1 MVMWRD
7 SKLMKRIAGL
17 IIVALLLVLAY
28 AVLATYNSY
37 TKVVI
42 QQQQEHLL
50 VISRSVA
57 QNMELF
63 LSEQLRDVDILIK
76 TPGFIDELQKYYRFG
91 SVGGVKEYILSY
103 MLSQQEGLS
112 RIYLLDINGNEIF
125 RYNQYPFLEE
135 FSESELNFQELCRQ
149 GQTGMGSVFPIKDK
163 HYGLTLV
170 NTIYAG
176 SGPIGYIVGI
186 VDLQSLYKT
195 LVAPLD
201 ARDSDYVT
209 IKDET
214 GLIVMHQNPNL
225 LGINFR
231 TDFADLLENPRYA
244 SFKNMLEHQYTHEEG
259 TGFYRTFIHP
269 GSDEIIAYTRMNL
282 GGTSWFVSTTMPLSQ
297 ALQPVNENLGQF
309 AFLVVAIIAVLV
321 VGAIVIQHLIRKRQ
335 RLEMQT
341 RYLQEINATLE
352 ELHHNKEQVRHY
364 QKLQTIGA
372 LAGSIAHEFNN
383 LLTPIIGYC
392 EFVKERLNR
401 QDDIYEDIDEIHKA
415 GKRAKEIVEQLLPF
429 SRRENDSSTYTSV
442 SLDAIIRDVTKMV
455 RMILPSSIY
464 MEENI
469 RDLGANVYGSATQ
482 LHQVLLNLCTNAY
495 QAMEPNGGILSISN
509 RIIGVDELPEGY
521 YYNEEVTR
529 YGVVEVSDTGA
540 GMSPDLLERIF
551 DPFFTT
557 KQSGEGTGLGLSVAM
572 SIVSNHGGVIQVE
585 STLGKG
591 SRFSVYLPLTDLSI
605 TPETLLPAKKNQPSA
620 SIRLMLVDDEHQ
632 IVHYMK
638 RRLIKAGYETES
650 FTSAEKALAAFEQD
664 PGKWGVVILD
674 YTMPKY
680 KGTDLARRM
689 RKLAPSLPILLIT
702 GLVEKEAI
710 QMQQQGVLSEI
721 LLKPIDFSQMIQM
734 IERMTK
740 QPE

>member
-1 MVMWRD
+1 
-7 SKLMKRIAGL
+7 MKRIIGL
-17 IIVALLLVLAY
+17 MIAALLLVLAY
-28 AVLATYNSY
+28 AVLATYHSY
-37 TKVVI
+37 TKTVI

-63 LSEQLRDVDILIK
+63 LSEQLRDVDILVK
-76 TPGFIDELQKYYRFG
+76 TPGFVDEMEKYYEFG
-91 SVGGVKEYILSY
+91 AVSGAKEYVLSY

-112 RIYLLDINGNEIF
+112 RIYLLDINGNEVF

-135 FSESELNFQELCRQ
+135 FDESELNLKELCKV
-149 GQTGMGSVFPIKDK
+149 GQTGMGKVFCIKDK
-163 HYGLTLV
+163 HYGLTLI

-186 VDLQSLYKT
+186 VDLQSLFKT
-195 LVAPLD
+195 LVAPLN
-201 ARDSDYVT
+201 ARESDYITV
-209 IKDET
+209 KDET
-214 GLIVMHQNPNL
+214 GRIVMHQNPNL
-225 LGINFR
+225 LGVNLQ
-231 TDFADLLENPRYA
+231 TDYADLLEDPQYV
-244 SFKNMLEHQYTHEEG
+244 SLKKVLEHQLTHEEG
-259 TGFYRTFIHP
+259 TGYYRTFLSP
-269 GSDEIIAYTRMNL
+269 GSDEIVAYTRMNL
-282 GGTSWFVSTTMPLSQ
+282 GGTSWFVSATMPLSQ

-309 AFLVVAIIAVLV
+309 AFLVVAIIAVLF
-321 VGAIVIQHLIRKRQ
+321 VGAIVIQYLIRKRQ
-335 RLEMQT
+335 RLEIQT
-341 RYLQEINATLE
+341 RYLKEINATLE
-352 ELHHNKEQVRHY
+352 ELHQNKEQVRHY

-383 LLTPIIGYC
+383 LLTPILGYC
-392 EFVKERLNR
+392 EFIKERLNP
-401 QDDIYEDIDEIHKA
+401 QDEIYEDVDEIHKA

-442 SLDAIIRDVTKMV
+442 SLDAIIRDVTKMI
-455 RMILPSSIY
+455 RMILPSSITL
-464 MEENI
+464 EENV

-495 QAMEPNGGILSISN
+495 QAMELNGGVLTISN
-509 RIIGVDELPEGY
+509 RIVGVNELPEGY
-521 YYNEEVTR
+521 YPNEEATR

-540 GMSPDLLERIF
+540 GMSPEVMEHIF

-557 KQSGEGTGLGLSVAM
+557 KQAGEGTGLGLSVAM
-572 SIVSNHGGVIQVE
+572 SIVNNHGGVIQVE

-591 SRFSVYLPLTDLSI
+591 SKFSVYLPLTDIS
-605 TPETLLPAKKNQPSA
+605 TAPEALQPTEKDQHCTA
-620 SIRLMLVDDEHQ
+620 VRLMLVDDEHQ
-632 IVHYMK
+632 IVQYMK
-638 RRLIKAGYETES
+638 RRLVKAGYETES
-650 FTSAEKALAAFEQD
+650 FTSAEKALAAFEQN
-664 PGKWGVVILD
+664 PRKWGAVIVD

-689 RKLAPSLPILLIT
+689 RKLAPTLPIILIT

-721 LLKPIDFSQMIQM
+721 LIKPIDFTVMLQM